1 MDLGNADLES
11 AGVTPLTPATGP
23 APELDSAQLRELY
36 SQMVRARA
44 LDAQC
49 VALQRQGFFPAI
61 APFIGHEAVQ
71 IGSVRALDRSR
82 DFVFPTYRELAAA
95 CAWGVDPVEYLNQ
108 ARGFTH
114 GGGYDHAQLRFGPIS
129 SVVAGPV
136 LHAVGWALGQ
146 QFDATGAVALVF
158 FGDGASSQ
166 GDVHEA
172 LNFAALFA
180 APVIFL
186 CVNNQWAI
194 SVAADEQIAGG
205 SVAARASGY
214 GIPGSLVD
222 GNDVL
227 AVWSAVRSAA
237 DAARAGGGPALIE
250 ARTYRYGPHSTS
262 DDPSR
267 YRVDLDESEWQASDP
282 VRRFRDLLER
292 EQVMDE
298 SALAVA
304 EAEAQAWVG
313 RIATDV
319 RALPKP
325 PLDEV
330 FRFAYRN
337 PTATV
342 LAQQAQ
348 WEAAADDA

>member
-1 MDLGNADLES
+1 MTTRDTALAGASLADLTAQGLDA
-11 AGVTPLTPATGP
+11 AGLT
-23 APELDSAQLRELY
+23 ELY
-36 SQMVRARA
+36 RCMVRARA

-71 IGSVRALDRSR
+71 VGSVRALDRGR

-95 CAWGVDPVEYLNQ
+95 TAWGVDPVEYLSQ

-114 GGGYDHAQLRFGPIS
+114 GGGFDHARLRFGPLS

-136 LHAVGWALGQ
+136 LQAVGWALGQ
-146 QFDATGAVALVF
+146 QLDATGAAALVF

-172 LNFAALFA
+172 MNFAALLS
-180 APVIFL
+180 APVVFL

-194 SVAADEQIAGG
+194 SVPSSKQIAGG
-205 SVAARASGY
+205 SVAARAAGY
-214 GIPGSLVD
+214 GMPGTAID

-227 AVWSAVRSAA
+227 AVWRAVRTAA
-237 DAARAGGGPALIE
+237 GAAREGSGPALIE
-250 ARTYRYGPHSTS
+250 ALTYRYGPHSTS

-267 YRVDLDESEWQASDP
+267 YRVDLEQDEWARTDP
-282 VRRFRDLLER
+282 IPRFRGWLLG
-292 EQVMDE
+292 QGVLDE
-298 SALAVA
+298 PTLARADEDAQTWARSVA
-304 EAEAQAWVG
+304 AK
-313 RIATDV
+313 V
-319 RALPKP
+319 RAIPAP
-325 PLDEV
+325 PTEEI

-337 PTATV
+337 PPATI
-342 LAQQAQ
+342 LAQQRS
-348 WEAAADDA
+348 WEEEADVG

>member
-1 MDLGNADLES
+1 VPTTLHEAS
-11 AGVTPLTPATGP
+11 ASALVDAG
-23 APELDSAQLRELY
+23 LDGAALRTLY
-36 SQMVRARA
+36 RDMVNARA

-71 IGSVRALDRSR
+71 VGSVRALDRSL

-95 CAWGVDPVEYLNQ
+95 CAWGVDPVEYLSQ

-114 GGGYDHAQLRFGPIS
+114 GGSFNHAQERFGPVS

-136 LHAVGWALGQ
+136 LAGVGWALGR
-146 QFDATGAVALVF
+146 QFDDAGAVALVF

-172 LNFAALFA
+172 LNFAGVFS

-194 SVAADEQIAGG
+194 SVPAAEQIAGG
-205 SVAARASGY
+205 SIAARAAGY
-214 GIPGSLVD
+214 GMPGSVVD

-227 AVWSAVRSAA
+227 AVWCAVRAAA
-237 DAARAGGGPALIE
+237 DVARAGGGPALIE

-262 DDPSR
+262 DDPRR
-267 YRVDLDESEWQASDP
+267 YRVEIDDIEWEAMDP
-282 VRRFRDLLER
+282 IRRFRDWLER
-292 EQVMDE
+292 EGVMSGE
-298 SALAVA
+298 ALAILDDDARSWALGVA
-304 EAEAQAWVG
+304 AK
-313 RIATDV
+313 V
-319 RALPKP
+319 RAIPEP
-325 PLDEV
+325 SADEL

-337 PTATV
+337 PPATV
-342 LAQQAQ
+342 LAQQQAFDA
-348 WEAAADDA
+348 EAGNA